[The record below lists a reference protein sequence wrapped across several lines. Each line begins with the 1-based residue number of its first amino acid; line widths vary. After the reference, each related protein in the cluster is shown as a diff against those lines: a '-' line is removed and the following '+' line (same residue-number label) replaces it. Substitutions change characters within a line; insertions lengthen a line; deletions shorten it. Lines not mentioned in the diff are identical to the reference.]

1 MNIGKRQQGRVY
13 GDTVINTDEGYES
26 IYSAISRA
34 LNPEFRD
41 ICAGSINPYGLGK
54 ASDRIVD
61 VIERT
66 DLRVLFSSY
75 STTSRCRNESWIRLC

>member
-1 MNIGKRQQGRVY
+1 MPTVNIGKRQQGRVY
-13 GDTVINTDEGYES
+13 GDTVINTDEGYEF

-41 ICAGSINPYGLGK
+41 ICAGSINPYGGL
-54 ASDRIVD
+54 DRIVD

-66 DLRVLFSSY
+66 DLESLIFKLFHDLKVSQ
-75 STTSRCRNESWIRLC
+75 